1 MGQLR
6 SCLVLGALSLFLSA
20 PVSAQ
25 ESFYKGKTLTFL
37 VGAPPG
43 GGFDTMTR
51 IVARHMG
58 RHLSGNPIVVVQ
70 NMTGAGTLIAANHL
84 YNRSKPDGLTIGV
97 WVGSLT
103 LQKFLGGT
111 GMDFDPMKFEW
122 IGVPVQQTFL
132 CAFTKA
138 SGITSM
144 EKWYA
149 AKTPVKMG
157 GQVPGTRPDDISSI
171 LKAALGL
178 PIQLV
183 QGYKGTAE
191 ITMAAEAGELA
202 GQCTSWQGLKSS
214 WRRQYEAGDVAI
226 IVQTN
231 RKSIPELTHVPL
243 AINYAKT
250 EEAKRLI
257 EVGIHDLNAITL
269 AYSAPPGTPKDKVQ
283 MLRAALQATLRDSA
297 FLADAKAAQQ
307 EVDPMTGED
316 LAATIAGFKKIPAP
330 VIDKLAELLLPKK

>member
-1 MGQLR
+1 MAVIWI
-6 SCLVLGALSLFLSA
+6 SLVSLLLT
-20 PVSAQ
+20 VSAAGPQ
-25 ESFYKGKTLTFL
+25 ESYYRGKTVTFL

-51 IVARHMG
+51 IVARHLG
-58 RHLSGNPIVVVQ
+58 RHIPGNPVVVVQ
-70 NMTGAGTLIAANHL
+70 NMPGAGTVIAANHL

-103 LQKFLGGT
+103 LQKMLGGT
-111 GMDFDPMKFEW
+111 GLEFDPLKFEW
-122 IGVPVQQTFL
+122 IGVPVQQTML

-138 SGITSM
+138 SGINSM
-144 EKWYA
+144 EKWQA

-171 LKAALGL
+171 LKSALNL

-183 QGYKGTAE
+183 QGYKGTAD

-214 WRRQYEAGDVAI
+214 WRRQYEAGDVH
-226 IVQTN
+226 VVLQTN

-250 EEAKRLI
+250 DEARQLI

-269 AYSAPPGTPKDKVQ
+269 AYSAPPATPKDKVQ
-283 MLRAALQATLRDSA
+283 TLRNAMQATLKDPL
-297 FLADAKAAQQ
+297 FLADAKTAQQ
-307 EVDPMTGED
+307 EVDPLTGEE
-316 LAATIAGFKKIPAP
+316 LANTIAGFKNISPP
-330 VIDKLAELLLPKK
+330 VLKKLAELLLPKK

>member
-1 MGQLR
+1 MFAMRRMTLW
-6 SCLVLGALSLFLSA
+6 FLLLT
-20 PVSAQ
+20 VSTVGAQ
-25 ESFYKGKTLTFL
+25 ESYYRGKTVTFL

-51 IVARHMG
+51 IVARHLG
-58 RHLSGNPIVVVQ
+58 RNIPGNPIVVVQ
-70 NMTGAGTLIAANHL
+70 NMPGAGTVIAANHL

-103 LQKFLGGT
+103 LQKMLGGT
-111 GMDFDPMKFEW
+111 GLEFDPLKFEW
-122 IGVPVQQTFL
+122 IGVPVQQTML

-138 SGITSM
+138 SGINSM
-144 EKWYA
+144 DKWQA
-149 AKTPVKMG
+149 AKTPLKMG
-157 GQVPGTRPDDISSI
+157 GQVPGTRPDDISMI
-171 LKAALGL
+171 LKSALNL

-183 QGYKGTAE
+183 QGYKGTAD

-214 WRRQYEAGDVAI
+214 WRRQYEAGDVHVVLQA
-226 IVQTN
+226 N
-231 RKSIPELTHVPL
+231 RKSIPELTQVPL

-250 EEAKRLI
+250 EEAKQLI

-283 MLRAALQATLRDSA
+283 TLRNAMQATLKDPA
-297 FLADAKAAQQ
+297 FLADAKTAQQ
-307 EVDPMTGED
+307 DVDPLSGEE
-316 LAATIAGFKKIPAP
+316 LAGTIARFKNIPPP
-330 VIDKLAELLLPKK
+330 VMKKLAEVLLPKK

>member
-1 MGQLR
+1 MAR
-6 SCLVLGALSLFLSA
+6 IRCCVIIALYLFCA
-20 PVSAQ
+20 VPVSAQ

-51 IVARHMG
+51 IVARHIA
-58 RHLSGNPIVVVQ
+58 RHLAGNPIVVVQ

-111 GMDFDPMKFEW
+111 GMDFDPLKFEW

-144 EKWYA
+144 ERWFA
-149 AKTPVKMG
+149 SSTPVKMG

-214 WRRQYEAGDVAI
+214 WRRQYEAGDVAVV
-226 IVQTN
+226 VQTN

-269 AYSAPPGTPKDKVQ
+269 AYSAPPDTPKDKVQ
-283 MLRAALQATLRDSA
+283 TLRTALQATLRDPA
-297 FLADAKAAQQ
+297 FLADAKTAQQ

-316 LAATIAGFKKIPAP
+316 LAATIAGFKKYTIAGDGQ
-330 VIDKLAELLLPKK
+330 IG

>member
-1 MGQLR
+1 MGRLR
-6 SCLVLGALSLFLSA
+6 SCLVLGALSLFLSS

-58 RHLSGNPIVVVQ
+58 RHLPGNPIVVVQ

-84 YNRSKPDGLTIGV
+84 YNRNKPDGLTIGV

-250 EEAKRLI
+250 EEAKQLI

-269 AYSAPPGTPKDKVQ
+269 AYSAPPGTPKERVQ
-283 MLRAALQATLRDSA
+283 MLRAALQATLRDAA

-330 VIDKLAELLLPKK
+330 VMEKLAELLLPKK

>member
-1 MGQLR
+1 MGRLR
-6 SCLVLGALSLFLSA
+6 SCLVLGALSLFLSS

-58 RHLSGNPIVVVQ
+58 RHLPGNPIVVVQ

-84 YNRSKPDGLTIGV
+84 YNRNKPDGLTIGV

-269 AYSAPPGTPKDKVQ
+269 AYSAPPGTPKERVQ

-330 VIDKLAELLLPKK
+330 VMDKLAELLLPKK

>member
-149 AKTPVKMG
+149 AKTLVKMG

-330 VIDKLAELLLPKK
+330 VMDKLAELLLPKK

>member
-1 MGQLR
+1 MR
-6 SCLVLGALSLFLSA
+6 SIRCCLLVALYLSFA
-20 PVSAQ
+20 AAVSAQ

-58 RHLSGNPIVVVQ
+58 RHLPGNPIVVVQ

-231 RKSIPELTHVPL
+231 RKSIPKITHVPL

-250 EEAKRLI
+250 EEAKQLI

-330 VIDKLAELLLPKK
+330 VMDKLAELLLPKK

>member
-1 MGQLR
+1 MRWIAR
-6 SCLVLGALSLFLSA
+6 SFALILLFLGFLFPA
-20 PVSAQ
+20 LAQ
-25 ESFYKGKTLTFL
+25 DSYYRNKTVTFL

-51 IVARHMG
+51 IVARHLG
-58 RHLSGNPIVVVQ
+58 RNIPGNPIVVVQ
-70 NMTGAGTLIAANHL
+70 NMPGAGTVIAANHL

-103 LQKFLGGT
+103 LQKFLGGQ
-111 GMDFDPMKFEW
+111 GLEFDPLKFEW
-122 IGVPVQQTFL
+122 IGVPVQQTML

-138 SGITSM
+138 SGINSM
-144 EKWYA
+144 DKWFA

-171 LKAALGL
+171 LKSALNL

-183 QGYKGTAE
+183 QGYKGTAD
-191 ITMAAEAGELA
+191 ITMAAESGELA

-214 WRRQYEAGDVAI
+214 WRRQYEAGDVHVVLQA
-226 IVQTN
+226 N

-250 EEAKRLI
+250 DEAKQLI

-269 AYSAPPGTPKDKVQ
+269 AFSAPPATPKDKVQ
-283 MLRAALQATLRDSA
+283 TLRKAVGATLKDPV
-297 FLADAKAAQQ
+297 FLADAKTAQQ
-307 EVDPMTGED
+307 EVDPMTGEE
-316 LAATIAGFKKIPAP
+316 LAATITGFKRIPAP
-330 VIDKLAELLLPKK
+330 VLAKLAEILLPRK

>member
-1 MGQLR
+1 MGR
-6 SCLVLGALSLFLSA
+6 FKSCLVIGTLSLFLSA

-58 RHLSGNPIVVVQ
+58 RHLPGNPIVVVQ

-103 LQKFLGGT
+103 LQKVLGGT

-214 WRRQYEAGDVAI
+214 WRRQYEAGDVVI

-243 AINYAKT
+243 AINYAET

-269 AYSAPPGTPKDKVQ
+269 AYSAPPGTLKDKVQ

-330 VIDKLAELLLPKK
+330 VMEKLAELLLPKK

>member
-1 MGQLR
+1 MGRIRYRLAI
-6 SCLVLGALSLFLSA
+6 GALSLFFA
-20 PVSAQ
+20 VPVSAQ

-51 IVARHMG
+51 IVARHIA
-58 RHLSGNPIVVVQ
+58 RHLPGNPIVVVQ

-111 GMDFDPMKFEW
+111 GMDFDPLKFEW

-144 EKWYA
+144 ERWFA
-149 AKTPVKMG
+149 SMTPVKLG

-214 WRRQYEAGDVAI
+214 WRRQYEAGDVAVV
-226 IVQTN
+226 VQTN

-283 MLRAALQATLRDSA
+283 SLRTALQATLRDSA

-316 LAATIAGFKKIPAP
+316 LAATIAGFKKIPP
-330 VIDKLAELLLPKK
+330 SVMDKLAELLLPKK